1 VGVASRL
8 ESIPG
13 IGPARRRALLQ
24 QFGDIERI
32 RQASLQELMSV
43 PGINEELARAVQAG
57 LE

>member
-1 VGVASRL
+1 
-8 ESIPG
+8 
-13 IGPARRRALLQ
+13 LQ

-57 LE
+57 LD